1 MYKTLMYQNFL
12 NLFETQWIGWFK
24 KMIKDT
30 IFNEWQM
37 FWKYLFILNLMA
49 ASSSQLEGPGKLCKH
64 LLGHFIN
71 NKII

>member
-1 MYKTLMYQNFL
+1 
-12 NLFETQWIGWFK
+12 
-24 KMIKDT
+24 MIKDT

-64 LLGHFIN
+64 LLEHFIN
-71 NKII
+71 KKII